1 MNKIL
6 SRERVHSEAI
16 MLEVKSPRIA
26 ESYRP
31 GQFIILRIHE
41 RGERIPLTVADVDM
55 DEGSISLIFQ
65 EVGKSTK
72 ELASLGGG
80 DELRDLLGPLGR
92 PSEIRDYGTVACV
105 GGGIGA
111 APIYP
116 IAKALHDE
124 GNRVVS
130 ILGAR
135 CDELLFWRER
145 IERVSDSLHVT
156 TDDGSCG
163 RKGFV
168 TDQLRDL
175 IDDGL
180 EVNRVVAI
188 GPLVMMSAV
197 SELTREYGIETVVSL
212 NPVMVDGTGMCG
224 SCRVTVN
231 GETRFACVDGP
242 EFNAHEVD
250 FNELFHRHGFYL
262 REEECSL
269 KRYLERCGK

>member
-1 MNKIL
+1 MNEIL
-6 SRERVHSEAI
+6 SKEKVHSEAVL
-16 MLEVKSPRIA
+16 LEVRSPRIA
-26 ESYRP
+26 QSYRP

-41 RGERIPLTVADVDM
+41 RGERIPLTVADVDL
-55 DEGSISLIFQ
+55 DAGSISLIFQ

-72 ELASLGGG
+72 ELASLEEG
-80 DELRDLLGPLGR
+80 DMILDLLGPLGM
-92 PSEIRDYGTVACV
+92 PSKIRDYGTVVCV
-105 GGGIGA
+105 GGGIGV

-116 IAKALHDE
+116 IARALGDK
-124 GNRVVS
+124 GNKVVS
-130 ILGAR
+130 VLGAR
-135 CDELLFWRER
+135 CDELLFWRDR
-145 IERVSDSLHVT
+145 MDKLSDSLYVT

-175 IDDGL
+175 IDGGL

-262 REEECSL
+262 RQEGYSL
-269 KRYLERCGK
+269 KRYLGGEGK